1 MGLTKGLPYGTFMK
15 HVIYD
20 ITEKGQLYQ
29 MKKKWENEK
38 PDCIPLKNTGR
49 PLTMQKMSMAFVLII
64 SGIVLALLSLLFE
77 ITFSLY
83 TPKSSLKDFSQNHPK
98 LRICLNQ
105 WKARYEKARYPE
117 LFSLITNIE
126 NYLDF
131 GQIQPSSMYTSI
143 AKQN

>member
-1 MGLTKGLPYGTFMK
+1 MK

-20 ITEKGQLYQ
+20 ITEKGQLSQ
-29 MKKKWENEK
+29 MTKKWENEK
-38 PDCIPLKNTGR
+38 PDCMPLKNAGT
-49 PLTMQKMSMAFVLII
+49 PLTMQKISMAFILIM

-77 ITFSLY
+77 ITFNLY
-83 TPKSSLKDFSQNHPK
+83 APKSSPKDFSQNHPK

-131 GQIQPSSMYTSI
+131 GQIQPSSNFTST
-143 AKQN
+143 AKHN